1 MDIKNEVFYWVY
13 FFLFGI
19 VVLVVLILIYCIVDL
34 AVLNGDKWC
43 KVGEDNY
50 MDYWMIEVDWGNIFV
65 EDGSFL
71 VMFIL
76 YFNICFDLLVVMDE
90 AFEENLDILVYCLV
104 YYVLEDVMVGGVREY
119 LLELCGGIDCYVL
132 LKK

>member
-34 AVLNGDKWC
+34 VILNGDKWW
-43 KVGEDNY
+43 KVGEENY
-50 MDYWMIEVDWGNIFV
+50 MDYWIIEVDWGNIFV
-65 EDGSFL
+65 EDGNL
-71 VMFIL
+71 LAMFIL
-76 YFNICFDLLVVMDE
+76 YFNIWFDLLVVMDE
-90 AFEENLDILVYCLV
+90 VFEENLDILVYCLV

-119 LLELCGGIDCYVL
+119 FLELCGGIDCYVL